1 MSSIRRSMICSALLL
16 AACGGRDAAPDDSAS
31 AGDSVHTEVATAVCF
46 RADRSVMG
54 RESPLTGRTS
64 TAPGWIRL
72 DSPRADSGAALLIDA
87 DGAAMDA
94 SWKRAG
100 GDSLAVL
107 AFDDFLRVTL
117 SIARADTSLAGTG
130 LATSDATLVRDS
142 AGRLRDLRR
151 EWAINARAV
160 VCDSLPPRAQS

>member
-1 MSSIRRSMICSALLL
+1 MTNMRRWMIWSTLLL
-16 AACGGRDAAPDDSAS
+16 AACGGGDAAPGDSAS
-31 AGDSVHTEVATAVCF
+31 RGDSVRTDAAAAVCF

-54 RESPLTGRTS
+54 RESPLTGRAS

-72 DSPRADSGAALLIDA
+72 DSPGADSGAALLIDA

-107 AFDDFLRVTL
+107 AFNDFLRVTM
-117 SIARADTSLAGTG
+117 SVARADTALSGTG
-130 LATSDATLVRDS
+130 LATSDAELVRDS

-151 EWAINARAV
+151 EWAINARAAL
-160 VCDSLPPRAQS
+160 CDSLPPRAKP